1 MPKVISRG
9 LNIGDDEYSKDE
21 NQLFTYHCIC
31 GALTLISGT
40 NRGSLLCLLLR
51 PRGGDSCRACLDVA
65 VRDLPVRHVDNA
77 RYLDTTDRHV
87 RLNVDDGEV
96 LYLRRYA
103 FVLRARVDPKIAL

>member
-40 NRGSLLCLLLR
+40 NRGSFLCLCFAR
-51 PRGGDSCRACLDVA
+51 KAA
-65 VRDLPVRHVDNA
+65 THVV
-77 RYLDTTDRHV
+77 HV
-87 RLNVDDGEV
+87 
-96 LYLRRYA
+96 
-103 FVLRARVDPKIAL
+103 